1 MVRQRK
7 AFTLFELILVCALLA
22 LLAAMVWPNLDYFN
36 ADARIVAAADMVR
49 GQLSQAR
56 SHAVEEGRPYRFEIV
71 DAMHCRVV
79 PDTGDAPAPGSV
91 NNSGSAEDAGDA
103 NEDTLPKNVTF
114 DLSHTNAAGDDD
126 NQNDTGSSG
135 AGMRI
140 VYLPDGSAREDAEIR
155 LTSQG
160 ARGATLKLRALTG
173 TIIIARSPG
182 GKTP

>member
-7 AFTLFELILVCALLA
+7 AFTLFELILVCAVLA

-36 ADARIVAAADMVR
+36 ADSRVVAAADMVR
-49 GQLSQAR
+49 GQLAQAR

-71 DAMHCRVV
+71 DATHCRVV

-91 NNSGSAEDAGDA
+91 NAGPADDNSDA

-114 DLSHTNAAGDDD
+114 DLSHSDTAGSED
-126 NQNDTGSSG
+126 NQNDTGTSG

-155 LTSQG
+155 LTSPG
-160 ARGATLKLRALTG
+160 ARSATLKLRALTG
-173 TIIIARSPG
+173 TIIVVRSPG
-182 GKTP
+182 GKEP